1 MKIGRELKLLC
12 IFVVPIFNFFDN
24 LTICIKYLLN
34 IVFVLHCIWFTTVY
48 SDVV

>member
-24 LTICIKYLLN
+24 LTIFIKYLLN
-34 IVFVLHCIWFTTVY
+34 IVFVLHLYFTTVY
-48 SDVV
+48 SVVV